1 MVIWVLVGNAEQII
15 HWLFNQDKDKLFEIK
30 ENSKHRTLT
39 QNAYAWSLI
48 NELANKLNISKEDM
62 YLKMLKD
69 YGQSTILS
77 IKQEVEINGFFK
89 YYEIIGESELKGKIF
104 IHIKVF
110 KGSSQFNTK
119 EMAIFLNG
127 IIQECE
133 SVGIPTLTEEQIK
146 KLKVA

>member
-1 MVIWVLVGNAEQII
+1 MVGNAEQII

-30 ENSKHRTLT
+30 EYSKHRSLT
-39 QNAYAWSLI
+39 SNAYAWVLI
-48 NELANKLNISKEDM
+48 NELANKLNLSKEET
-62 YLKMLKD
+62 YLKMLKE

-77 IKQEVEINGFFK
+77 ILKEVDINGFFK

-104 IHIKVF
+104 VHIKVF

-119 EMAIFLNG
+119 EMTIFLNG

-146 KLKVA
+146 SLKVA

>member
-1 MVIWVLVGNAEQII
+1 MVGNAEQII

-30 ENSKHRTLT
+30 ENSKHRSLT
-39 QNAYAWSLI
+39 SNSYAWHLI

-77 IKQEVEINGFFK
+77 IKQEVDISGFFK
-89 YYEIIGESELKGKIF
+89 YYEIIGESELNGKIF
-104 IHIKVF
+104 CHYKIF
-110 KGSSQFNTK
+110 KGSSQFDTK
-119 EMAIFLNG
+119 EMTAFLNG

>member
-1 MVIWVLVGNAEQII
+1 LVGNAEQII

-77 IKQEVEINGFFK
+77 IKQELDISGFFK
-89 YYEIIGESELKGKIF
+89 YYEIIGESELNGKIF
-104 IHIKVF
+104 THIKVF

-119 EMAIFLNG
+119 EMTVFLNG

>member
-1 MVIWVLVGNAEQII
+1 MVGNAEQII

-48 NELANKLNISKEDM
+48 NELANKLNLSKEET

-77 IKQEVEINGFFK
+77 ILKEVDINGFFK

-146 KLKVA
+146 SLKVA

>member
-1 MVIWVLVGNAEQII
+1 MVGNAEQII
-15 HWLFNQDKDKLFEIK
+15 HWLFNQDKNKLFEIK

-39 QNAYAWSLI
+39 QNSYAWSLI
-48 NELANKLNISKEDM
+48 NELANKLNLSKEET

-77 IKQEVEINGFFK
+77 ILKEVDINGFFK

-146 KLKVA
+146 SLKVA

>member
-1 MVIWVLVGNAEQII
+1 MVGNAEQII

-77 IKQEVEINGFFK
+77 IKQEVDISGFFK
-89 YYEIIGESELKGKIF
+89 YYEIIGESELNGKIF
-104 IHIKVF
+104 THIKIF

-119 EMAIFLNG
+119 EMTVFLNG

>member
-1 MVIWVLVGNAEQII
+1 MVGNAEQII

-77 IKQEVEINGFFK
+77 IKQEVDISGFFK
-89 YYEIIGESELKGKIF
+89 YYEIIGESELNGKIF
-104 IHIKVF
+104 THIKVF
-110 KGSSQFNTK
+110 KGSSQFNIK

>member
-1 MVIWVLVGNAEQII
+1 LVGNAEQII
-15 HWLFNQDKDKLFEIK
+15 HWLFNQEKDKLFEIK

-77 IKQEVEINGFFK
+77 IKQEVDISGFFK
-89 YYEIIGESELKGKIF
+89 YYEIIGESELNGKIF
-104 IHIKVF
+104 THYKIF

-119 EMAIFLNG
+119 EMTIFLNG

>member
-1 MVIWVLVGNAEQII
+1 MVGNAEQII

-69 YGQSTILS
+69 FGQSTILS
-77 IKQEVEINGFFK
+77 IKQEVDISGFFK
-89 YYEIIGESELKGKIF
+89 YYEIIGESELNGKIF
-104 IHIKVF
+104 CHYKIF
-110 KGSSQFNTK
+110 KGSSQFDTK
-119 EMAIFLNG
+119 EMTVFLNG

>member
-1 MVIWVLVGNAEQII
+1 LVGNAEQII
-15 HWLFNQDKDKLFEIK
+15 HWLFNQEKDKLFEIK

-77 IKQEVEINGFFK
+77 IKQEIDISGFFK
-89 YYEIIGESELKGKIF
+89 YYEIIGESELNGKIF
-104 IHIKVF
+104 THIKVF

-119 EMAIFLNG
+119 EMTVFLNG

>member
-1 MVIWVLVGNAEQII
+1 MVGNAEQII
-15 HWLFNQDKDKLFEIK
+15 HWLFNQEKDKLFEIK

-48 NELANKLNISKEDM
+48 NELANKLNLSKEET

-77 IKQEVEINGFFK
+77 ILKEVDINGFFK

-146 KLKVA
+146 SLKVA

>member
-1 MVIWVLVGNAEQII
+1 LVGNAEQII
-15 HWLFNQDKDKLFEIK
+15 HWLFNQDKNKLFEIK

-77 IKQEVEINGFFK
+77 IKQEIDISGFFK
-89 YYEIIGESELKGKIF
+89 YYEIIGESELNGKIF
-104 IHIKVF
+104 THYKIF

-119 EMAIFLNG
+119 EMTVFLNG

>member
-1 MVIWVLVGNAEQII
+1 MVGNAEQII

-48 NELANKLNISKEDM
+48 NELANKLNLSKEET

-77 IKQEVEINGFFK
+77 ILKEVDINGFFK

-104 IHIKVF
+104 VHIKVF

-133 SVGIPTLTEEQIK
+133 SVGIPTLTDEQIK
-146 KLKVA
+146 SLKVA

>member
-1 MVIWVLVGNAEQII
+1 MIGTPEEISKYLWNL
-15 HWLFNQDKDKLFEIK
+15 DKNKLFEIK
-30 ENSKHRTLT
+30 EYNKHRSLT
-39 QNAYAWSLI
+39 SNSYAWHLI

-77 IKQEVEINGFFK
+77 IKQEVDISGFFK
-89 YYEIIGESELKGKIF
+89 YYEIIGESELNGKIF
-104 IHIKVF
+104 THYKIF

-119 EMAIFLNG
+119 EMTVFLNG

>member
-1 MVIWVLVGNAEQII
+1 MVGNAEQII

-77 IKQEVEINGFFK
+77 IKQEVDISGFFK
-89 YYEIIGESELKGKIF
+89 YYEIIGESELNGKIF
-104 IHIKVF
+104 THIKVF

-119 EMAIFLNG
+119 EMVVFLNG

>member
-1 MVIWVLVGNAEQII
+1 MVGNAEQII

-30 ENSKHRTLT
+30 ENSKHRSLT
-39 QNAYAWSLI
+39 SNSYAWHLI

-77 IKQEVEINGFFK
+77 IKQEVDISGFFK
-89 YYEIIGESELKGKIF
+89 YYEIIGESELNGKIF
-104 IHIKVF
+104 CHYKIF
-110 KGSSQFNTK
+110 KGSSQFDTK
-119 EMAIFLNG
+119 EMTVFLNG

>member
-1 MVIWVLVGNAEQII
+1 MVGNAEQII

-30 ENSKHRTLT
+30 ENSRHRTLT

-48 NELANKLNISKEDM
+48 NELANKLNLSKEET

-77 IKQEVEINGFFK
+77 ILKEVDINGFFK
-89 YYEIIGESELKGKIF
+89 YYEIIGKSELKGKIF

-146 KLKVA
+146 SLKVA

>member
-1 MVIWVLVGNAEQII
+1 MVGNAEQII

-48 NELANKLNISKEDM
+48 NELANKLNLSKEDT
-62 YLKMLKD
+62 YLKMLKE

-77 IKQEVEINGFFK
+77 VLKEVDINGFFK
-89 YYEIIGESELKGKIF
+89 YYEIIGESKLKGKIF
-104 IHIKVF
+104 VHIKCY

-146 KLKVA
+146 SLKVA

>member
-1 MVIWVLVGNAEQII
+1 MVGNAEQII
-15 HWLFNQDKDKLFEIK
+15 HWLFNQDKNKLFEIK

-77 IKQEVEINGFFK
+77 IKQEVDISGFFK
-89 YYEIIGESELKGKIF
+89 YYEIIGESELNGKIF
-104 IHIKVF
+104 THIKVF

-119 EMAIFLNG
+119 EMTVFLNG

>member
-1 MVIWVLVGNAEQII
+1 MVGNAEQII

>member
-1 MVIWVLVGNAEQII
+1 MVGNAEQII

-30 ENSKHRTLT
+30 ENSRHRTLT

-48 NELANKLNISKEDM
+48 NELANKLNLSKEET

-77 IKQEVEINGFFK
+77 ILKEVDINGFFK
-89 YYEIIGESELKGKIF
+89 YYEIIGKSELKGKIF

-133 SVGIPTLTEEQIK
+133 SVVIPTLTEEQIK
-146 KLKVA
+146 SLKVA

>member
-1 MVIWVLVGNAEQII
+1 MIGNAEQII

-77 IKQEVEINGFFK
+77 IKQEVDISGFFK
-89 YYEIIGESELKGKIF
+89 YYEIIGESELNGKIF
-104 IHIKVF
+104 THIKAF

-119 EMAIFLNG
+119 EMTVFLNG

>member
-1 MVIWVLVGNAEQII
+1 MVGNAEQII

-69 YGQSTILS
+69 FGQSTILS
-77 IKQEVEINGFFK
+77 IKQEIDISGFFK
-89 YYEIIGESELKGKIF
+89 YYEIIGESELNGKIF
-104 IHIKVF
+104 THIKVF
-110 KGSSQFNTK
+110 KGSSQFDTK
-119 EMAIFLNG
+119 EMTVFLNG

>member
-1 MVIWVLVGNAEQII
+1 MVGNAEQII

-69 YGQSTILS
+69 FGQSTILS
-77 IKQEVEINGFFK
+77 IKQEVDISGFFK
-89 YYEIIGESELKGKIF
+89 YYEIIGKSELNGKIF
-104 IHIKVF
+104 CHYKIF
-110 KGSSQFNTK
+110 KGSSQFDTK
-119 EMAIFLNG
+119 EMTVFLNG

>member
-1 MVIWVLVGNAEQII
+1 LVGNAEQII
-15 HWLFNQDKDKLFEIK
+15 HWLFNQEKDKLFEIK

-77 IKQEVEINGFFK
+77 IKQEIDISGFFK
-89 YYEIIGESELKGKIF
+89 YYEIIGESELNGKIF
-104 IHIKVF
+104 THIKVF

-119 EMAIFLNG
+119 EMTIFLNG

>member
-1 MVIWVLVGNAEQII
+1 MVGNAEQII
-15 HWLFNQDKDKLFEIK
+15 HWLFNQDKNKLFEIK
-30 ENSKHRTLT
+30 ENSKHRSLT
-39 QNAYAWSLI
+39 SNSYAWHLI

-77 IKQEVEINGFFK
+77 IKQEVDISGFFK
-89 YYEIIGESELKGKIF
+89 YYEIIGESELNGKIF
-104 IHIKVF
+104 CHYKIF

-119 EMAIFLNG
+119 EMTVFLNG

>member
-1 MVIWVLVGNAEQII
+1 LVGNAEQII
-15 HWLFNQDKDKLFEIK
+15 HWLFNQEKDKLFEIK

-77 IKQEVEINGFFK
+77 IKQEIDISGFFK
-89 YYEIIGESELKGKIF
+89 YYEIIGESELNGKIF
-104 IHIKVF
+104 THYKIF

-119 EMAIFLNG
+119 EMTIFLNG